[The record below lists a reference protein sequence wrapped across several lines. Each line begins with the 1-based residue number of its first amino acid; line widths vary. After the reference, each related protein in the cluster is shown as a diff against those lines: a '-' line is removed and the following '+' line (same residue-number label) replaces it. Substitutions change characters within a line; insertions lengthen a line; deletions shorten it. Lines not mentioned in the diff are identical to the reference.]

1 MDHAVLVDID
11 VNLGAE
17 VLNVLDSAGAEIAI
31 ALWATF
37 SEFYSPRL
45 VMAAEWLD
53 AYVGSAKYGKVRELL
68 NGRFPEWNR
77 PTLFLIN
84 TTDPFVKELREQYVG
99 LKEVR
104 GMRLYGQSFGGR
116 YVEEGYVYR
125 IA

>member
-17 VLNVLDSAGAEIAI
+17 ILGVLDSAGAKMEV

-37 SEFYSPRL
+37 TEFYSPRL

-53 AYVGSAKYGKVRELL
+53 TFSGSAKYGKVRELL
-68 NGRFPEWNR
+68 DGKLPTGTR
-77 PTLFLIN
+77 PTLLLLN
-84 TTDPFVKELREQYVG
+84 TTDPFVLELREQYGQV
-99 LKEVR
+99 KEIR

-116 YVEEGYVYR
+116 YVEDGYIYR

>member
-17 VLNVLDSAGAEIAI
+17 ILGVLDSARAKMEV

-37 SEFYSPRL
+37 TEFYSPRL

-53 AYVGSAKYGKVRELL
+53 AFSGSAKYGKVRELL
-68 NGRFPEWNR
+68 DGKLPTGTR
-77 PTLFLIN
+77 PTLLLLN
-84 TTDPFVKELREQYVG
+84 TTDPFVLELREQYGQV
-99 LKEVR
+99 KEIR

-116 YVEEGYVYR
+116 YVEDGYIYR